1 MIVGSVPA
9 KVGHRQTLINN
20 NAPKGALL
28 LGVGRGITDAP
39 IDVTIGIGHETCYN
53 PLVGRRNGR
62 DTAHFLLA
70 KGFPASYFRPHKMDL
85 RTLLEKTLPGMGYEL
100 VDVETSPGGRLV
112 RVYID
117 KADGIVVEDC
127 ARVSDHLTRLLTV
140 ENVDYERLE
149 VSSPGL
155 DRPLRKAADFE
166 RFSGQEAQIRL
177 KVLADNRRN
186 FTGTLRGMRDG
197 KVVVETETGESVL
210 ALENIDRARL
220 VPKIDWSR
228 K

>member
-1 MIVGSVPA
+1 
-9 KVGHRQTLINN
+9 
-20 NAPKGALL
+20 
-28 LGVGRGITDAP
+28 
-39 IDVTIGIGHETCYN
+39 
-53 PLVGRRNGR
+53 
-62 DTAHFLLA
+62 
-70 KGFPASYFRPHKMDL
+70 MDL

-112 RVYID
+112 RVFID

-140 ENVDYERLE
+140 ENIDYERLE

-166 RFSGQEAQIRL
+166 RFAGQDAQIRL
-177 KVLADNRRN
+177 KLLVDNRRN
-186 FTGTLRGMRDG
+186 FTGTLRGVRDG

>member
-1 MIVGSVPA
+1 
-9 KVGHRQTLINN
+9 
-20 NAPKGALL
+20 
-28 LGVGRGITDAP
+28 
-39 IDVTIGIGHETCYN
+39 
-53 PLVGRRNGR
+53 
-62 DTAHFLLA
+62 
-70 KGFPASYFRPHKMDL
+70 MDL

-117 KADGIVVEDC
+117 KADGIDVEDC